1 MALRS
6 IADIEE
12 KVAGAVS
19 LYNTSVAESERI
31 ASVSLFGSYAKGM
44 AHADSD
50 IDLLDYMLHDMPLE
64 AILVDD
70 RTERAAAMT
79 AINIG
84 ELAKHL
90 LMVSTHNTLT
100 TN

>member
-6 IADIEE
+6 MADIEE

-31 ASVSLFGSYAKGM
+31 ASVSLFGSYAKRM

-50 IDLLDYMLHDMPLE
+50 IDLLDDMLHDMSLE
-64 AILVDD
+64 AFLVDD
-70 RTERAAAMT
+70 RTERAAAM
-79 AINIG
+79 
-84 ELAKHL
+84 KP
-90 LMVSTHNTLT
+90 T
-100 TN
+100 TSGNWLSAS

>member
-1 MALRS
+1 M
-6 IADIEE
+6 ADIEE

-31 ASVSLFGSYAKGM
+31 ASVSLFGSYAKRM

-50 IDLLDYMLHDMPLE
+50 IDLLDDMLHDMSLE
-64 AILVDD
+64 AFLVDD

-79 AINIG
+79 P
-84 ELAKHL
+84 
-90 LMVSTHNTLT
+90 T
-100 TN
+100 TSGNWLSAS